1 MTDYNTNPY
10 HVLTETNP
18 GHGLLIAPDVL
29 SIAIPSI
36 FHKTKINNNQR
47 ILMNPQIYRPGKR
60 PGRSSQNI

>member
-36 FHKTKINNNQR
+36 FHKTKIN
-47 ILMNPQIYRPGKR
+47 K
-60 PGRSSQNI
+60 